1 MSEDI
6 YRQLQGRLDRYSM
19 GFSATASGIEL
30 KILRYLFSEDD
41 ADMFLVLSHS
51 LETPESVASRLGKS
65 VEDVAARLDDMAERG
80 LLFRVKKD
88 TGAKYGAIPFVHGL
102 FEFQVKTLDRELAE
116 MVETYF
122 GEGFETAM
130 QDGAECFLRPIPVR
144 QSIDARHHVASYNDA
159 VEILKSKPRIVVTD
173 CICRKRAQ
181 VIEKGCGKPME
192 ACFMFGSMGQY
203 YLDRGMGREVSLE
216 EAVTIMDQCRDAG
229 LVTQPAT
236 AQNPSG
242 MCNCC
247 GDCCGVLAA
256 LNKHPKPVDLVIANH
271 LAVIASDDCTGCE
284 ACLERCQMGALS
296 MGEAETAEVNPD
308 RCIGC
313 GLCVVTCPVEA
324 IQLVPK
330 PEEDCRMPPTS
341 MAEQMML
348 MAQKRGLLPV
358 QK

>member
-1 MSEDI
+1 
-6 YRQLQGRLDRYSM
+6 M
-19 GFSATASGIEL
+19 GFPATASGIEL
-30 KILRYLFSEDD
+30 KILRYLFSEED
-41 ADMFLVLSHS
+41 AAMFLALSHT
-51 LETPESVASRLGKS
+51 LETPDAVASRLGQS
-65 VEDVAARLDDMAERG
+65 TADIAARLDDMAERG

-88 TGAKYGAIPFVHGL
+88 SGARYGAIPFVHGL
-102 FEFQVKTLDRELAE
+102 FEFQVKDPRSGIWLKWWNSISKKHLT
-116 MVETYF
+116 
-122 GEGFETAM
+122 TAM
-130 QDGAECFLRPIPVR
+130 QAGAECFLRPIPVH

-173 CICRKRAQ
+173 CICRKRTK

-216 EAVTIMDQCRDAG
+216 EAVTIMDQCREAG

-256 LNKHPKPVDLVIANH
+256 LNKHPKPVELVIANH
-271 LAVIASDDCTGCE
+271 LAVIAEDDCTGCE

-296 MGEAETAEVNPD
+296 MTDEETAQVNPD

-348 MAQKRGLLPV
+348 MAQKRGLLSD